1 MSQFKSTGLAR
12 VVNGDATVEAIWSW
26 SVTVNDSNFTTDGLL
41 TFTGSGAVGRFVS
54 LVTVGGT
61 EISSFRRVSGTP
73 ASGDSV
79 TDDIL
84 AGDVDLLANG
94 EGVDTPPSWD
104 TDFTAGDIFTVIDS
118 SVPYDIA
125 ATPTL
130 IDSMELSATYAG
142 VNADVKY
149 VVSRDFT
156 AEGIVLINQKDLET
170 ATIMK
175 RALTKISNILTNV
188 IGITLDPPFT
198 GNALKSARINA
209 GETALELFEALS
221 LADGGVVAAP
231 VSIDEVTHL
240 KRDAV
245 NEGGRVDFESA
256 TGSWQAIMIRQF
268 QDKIRIGRTD
278 TPTVYVEFDSL
289 FGTITVPPVT
299 APSLTNSWVNEGS
312 GTYYDAGHW
321 KSQDQI
327 VRLRGSIKDG
337 TFGSAAFTLPVGS
350 RPLKQLEF
358 VHVMDNATVDVIHIV
373 SSGQVRIEGLDNTR
387 ITLDGIQFRAEQ

>member
-1 MSQFKSTGLAR
+1 M
-12 VVNGDATVEAIWSW
+12 
-26 SVTVNDSNFTTDGLL
+26 
-41 TFTGSGAVGRFVS
+41 S

-61 EISSFRRVSGTP
+61 EIFSFRRVSGTP